1 MNENI
6 VKRNELLAQQMIKAL
21 KSRNIEGYYAGTKE
35 EALQKALEL
44 IPEESSVSW
53 GGSMSIKEI
62 GLTKALHEGNYE
74 VYDREECRTP
84 EEKRQIALKA
94 FDCDFFLASSNAIT
108 EDGIMVN
115 IDGNANRVA
124 AIAFGPR
131 HVLMIIGMNKVVRT
145 EEDALS
151 RAKNIAAP
159 INAQRFGKT
168 PCTVT
173 GACVNCKSPNC
184 ICCQTM
190 VTRFSLAPGRMK
202 VILVNDELG
211 F

>member
-6 VKRNELLAQQMIKAL
+6 VKRNALLAEQVIKAME
-21 KSRNIEGYYAGTKE
+21 SRNMEAYYASSKE
-35 EALQKALEL
+35 DALAKALEL
-44 IPEESSVSW
+44 IPEGSSVTW

-62 GLTKALHEGNYE
+62 GLTQALHEGNYE
-74 VYDREECRTP
+74 VYDREMCSTP

-94 FDCDFFLASSNAIT
+94 FDCDFFLSSSNAVS
-108 EDGIMVN
+108 EDGVLVN

-131 HVLMIIGMNKVVRT
+131 NVLMIVGMNKVVKT
-145 EEDALS
+145 ETDALS
-151 RAKNIAAP
+151 RAKHIAAP
-159 INAQRFGKT
+159 INAQRFGGT

-173 GACVNCKSPNC
+173 GECAQCKSPKC

-190 VTRFSLAPGRMK
+190 ITRFSQAPKRIK
-202 VILVNDELG
+202 VILVNDDLG